1 MLMLILA
8 HVLIAI
14 SGLLYSSYLYFNPA
28 DDKFK
33 PAYWL
38 LGFTIGTGSLL
49 VVVGGANVLKTCVL
63 GLLYTGVVYGSI
75 IAAKHK
81 LAKEELRIK

>member
-1 MLMLILA
+1 MLIFA
-8 HVLIAI
+8 HVLIAFL
-14 SGLLYSSYLYFNPA
+14 GLIYSSYLYFNPS

-38 LGFTIGTGSLL
+38 LGSTIGSGSLL
-49 VVVGGANVLKTCVL
+49 VVIGGASVLKTCVL
-63 GLLYTGVVYGSI
+63 GLLYTGVIYGAI

-81 LAKEELRIK
+81 LAREDLKIK